1 MNEFKNI
8 ATWQAAFAEF
18 LAVFIL
24 VFVAVGATGIATAFG
39 EKSGSA
45 DVLLMGMANGAAI
58 TVGIAAFFRISGAHI
73 NPAVTIAAVVTGNS
87 CAARA
92 AIYILFQLAGA
103 VAASAFMRIVFD
115 IPDLGVH
122 QVNPA
127 YLSTA
132 AGLGIE
138 VVLTFILVLVVFA
151 TAVDSRASPSLA
163 PFAIGAVVAIN
174 SFVALPLTG
183 ASMNPA
189 RSFGP
194 AFVHFSWAA
203 HWIYWAGPIIGAVAA
218 GALYTVFFGND
229 EMKRRMKLSSL
240 WTTRSPIPDSDR
252 DTG

>member
-92 AIYILFQLAGA
+92 AIYIVFQLAGA

-115 IPDLGVH
+115 IPR
-122 QVNPA
+122 
-127 YLSTA
+127 
-132 AGLGIE
+132 
-138 VVLTFILVLVVFA
+138 
-151 TAVDSRASPSLA
+151 SRRSRDQS
-163 PFAIGAVVAIN
+163 GAFEY
-174 SFVALPLTG
+174 SG
-183 ASMNPA
+183 RA
-189 RSFGP
+189 RSRSCP
-194 AFVHFSWAA
+194 DVHTGTGRIRNSCRFTSQSFARA
-203 HWIYWAGPIIGAVAA
+203 IR
-218 GALYTVFFGND
+218 N
-229 EMKRRMKLSSL
+229 RRS
-240 WTTRSPIPDSDR
+240 RCD
-252 DTG
+252 